1 MLINVEVVSI
11 MADQC
16 AADQLAEGEDV
27 DALAEE
33 IYHDMLGQNSLG
45 LFDWSWHNELVT
57 KLEKHNGY

>member
-1 MLINVEVVSI
+1 